1 MSKLA
6 RKNFGESWWTKRW
19 IGVLDSFG
27 WSSRL
32 QRGRTYARGGKVLD
46 IDIKSGKVEAR
57 VRGSRPTPYKVNIE
71 VKQLSDAEWDLVTEA
86 LSGQAVFA
94 AMLLAGE
101 MPQQIE
107 SAFEGVRLSLL
118 PRSSA
123 DISTNCN
130 CPDWA
135 NPCKHIAAVY
145 YLLGEEFD
153 SDPFLIFKLRGRTK
167 EQIIE
172 ALRAKGAL
180 HAATKADLPD
190 SSENLQVVEAAETE
204 QKCPGKYS
212 EKCPEVCP
220 NRALCKVPDNVEDF
234 WQVGPDFKSVKINIS
249 PPPVNAPMLKTM
261 GIPALGQSSDD
272 FQKFMEEVYRK
283 TAAFAM
289 QTAYLEA
296 GYIEND

>member
-1 MSKLA
+1 MA
-6 RKNFGESWWTKRW
+6 RKNFGESWWAKRW

-27 WSSRL
+27 WASRL

-46 IDIKSGKVEAR
+46 IDIKSGKVAAK
-57 VRGSRPTPYKVNIE
+57 VKGSSPTPYKVNIE
-71 VKQLSDAEWDLVTEA
+71 VKQLSTAEWDQVTEA

-107 SAFEGVRLSLL
+107 AVFEGVRLSLL
-118 PRSSA
+118 PRSLA
-123 DISTNCN
+123 DISTNCS

-172 ALRAKGAL
+172 SLRAKRAS
-180 HAATKADLPD
+180 HAAAKTDLPD
-190 SSENLQVVEAAETE
+190 SPENLPELEASEAER
-204 QKCPGKYS
+204 KCPNDNS

-220 NRALCKVPDNVEDF
+220 HDALYKVPDKLEDF

-249 PPPVNAPMLKTM
+249 PPPVKAPLLKTM
-261 GIPALGQSSDD
+261 GMPAIGQSTDD
-272 FQKFMEEVYRK
+272 FEKFMEEVYRK

-296 GYIEND
+296 ESEND

>member
-1 MSKLA
+1 MA
-6 RKNFGESWWTKRW
+6 RKNFAESWWAKRW

-32 QRGRTYARGGKVLD
+32 QRGRTYARGGRVLD
-46 IDIKSGKVEAR
+46 IDIKPGKVSAR
-57 VRGSRPTPYKVNIE
+57 VSGSRPTPYKVNIE
-71 VKQLSDAEWDLVTEA
+71 IKQLSADEWDLVTEA

-101 MPQQIE
+101 MPQEIE
-107 SAFEGVRLSLL
+107 SAFDGVRLSLL

-145 YLLGEEFD
+145 YLLGGEFD

-172 ALRAKGAL
+172 ALRAKRAS
-180 HAATKADLPD
+180 HASAKAELPGNT
-190 SSENLQVVEAAETE
+190 ENLPVVETTETE
-204 QKCPGKYS
+204 QKCLGEYS
-212 EKCPEVCP
+212 ERCPKGCASE
-220 NRALCKVPDNVEDF
+220 ALCKVPDKLEDF
-234 WQVGPDFKSVKINIS
+234 WQVGPDFSSVKINIS
-249 PPPVNAPMLKTM
+249 PPQVNAPMLKTM
-261 GIPALGQSSDD
+261 GIPAIGPSTDD
-272 FQKFMEEVYRK
+272 FRKFMEEVYRK

-289 QTAYLEA
+289 KTAFLEVE
-296 GYIEND
+296 YIEND

>member
-6 RKNFGESWWTKRW
+6 RKNFGESWWAKRW
-19 IGVLDSFG
+19 ISVLDSFG

-46 IDIKSGKVEAR
+46 IDIKSGKVAAR

-71 VKQLSDAEWDLVTEA
+71 VKQLSDVEWDMVIEA

-107 SAFEGVRLSLL
+107 SAFDGVRLSLL
-118 PRSSA
+118 PKSSA
-123 DISTNCN
+123 DILTNCN

-145 YLLGEEFD
+145 YLLGGEFD
-153 SDPFLIFKLRGRTK
+153 SDPFLIFELRGRTK

-172 ALRAKGAL
+172 GIRAKRAS
-180 HAATKADLPD
+180 HAAAKADLPD
-190 SSENLQVVEAAETE
+190 SSENLQEVETDETE
-204 QKCPGKYS
+204 QKCLGEYS

-220 NRALCKVPDNVEDF
+220 NESICKVPDKVENF
-234 WQVGPDFKSVKINIS
+234 WQVGPNFKSVKINIS
-249 PPPVNAPMLKTM
+249 PPPVNALMLKTM
-261 GIPALGQSSDD
+261 GIPVMGQSSDD
-272 FQKFMEEVYRK
+272 FQRFMEEVYRK
-283 TAAFAM
+283 ATAFAM
-289 QTAYLEA
+289 QTAYLEP
-296 GYIEND
+296 ENIDND